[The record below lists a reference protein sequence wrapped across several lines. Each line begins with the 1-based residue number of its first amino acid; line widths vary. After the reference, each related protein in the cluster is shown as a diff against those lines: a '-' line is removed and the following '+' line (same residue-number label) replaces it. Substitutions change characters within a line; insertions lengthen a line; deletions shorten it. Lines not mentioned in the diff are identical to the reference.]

1 MGLARALAPEERS
14 QMEAALAELM
24 ADGQSVTHAV
34 PTEYTDADVHAV
46 RAPRA
51 RAPRLNRAASATPRA
66 RAPRR

>member
-34 PTEYTDADVHAV
+34 PTLSLIHI
-46 RAPRA
+46 
-51 RAPRLNRAASATPRA
+51 
-66 RAPRR
+66 